1 MELKKFEA
9 DVKDKGAR
17 KRKLEEDLAT
27 ASVGREESSERTN
40 NLAVVKRMRTEAAQ
54 VTKENFSRGISHRLL
69 RPKSG

>member
-9 DVKDKGAR
+9 EVKDKGSR

-40 NLAVVKRMRTEAAQ
+40 NLAVVKRMKTEAAQ
-54 VTKENFSRGISHRLL
+54 VSTAAPFALCPLS
-69 RPKSG
+69 